1 MKKKY
6 SALPEG
12 RAGEDF
18 TKELT
23 HQLESSEWQEYSELE
38 KKENMHGNECENF

>member
-6 SALPEG
+6 SALPKG
-12 RAGEDF
+12 RAGEAL

-23 HQLESSEWQEYSELE
+23 HQLESVE
-38 KKENMHGNECENF
+38 